1 MYSQHPVV
9 SYVLSSNEQLID
21 RDDSSL
27 FLGRVILA
35 NNEEPRFPRLLR
47 SKPHGLRYR
56 TEARKPLPGLYRGP
70 FTAVPSLF
78 GS

>member
-1 MYSQHPVV
+1 VYSQHPVV
-9 SYVLSSNEQLID
+9 SYVLSSDEQLID

-27 FLGRVILA
+27 VLGRVILA
-35 NNEEPRFPRLLR
+35 NSKEPRFPRLLR

-56 TEARKPLPGLYRGP
+56 TEARKPLSGSYHGP
-70 FTAVPSLF
+70 FTVVPSLF